1 MNLKIARI
9 KFKWSQSDLAKRAN
23 VSRSLISQIENDR
36 SVDSVQL
43 GILKKLATA
52 LNSTVQELF
61 LNEE

>member
-43 GILKKLATA
+43 GILKKLASA